1 MTKQKQT
8 EHKRK
13 KWLRFTIITL
23 TLLLAIGC
31 VFCTDIFTVGET
43 ITKDLFTKVKDFYCN
58 GLFYL
63 LGGLDLI
70 FMAVYAKDDKK
81 FAVFKAAGIAVV
93 GVFIGLHLI
102 GLVKTTLTG
111 IVSKY
116 DSTTNTTVEY
126 TGNTNT
132 DGDTGSI
139 E

>member
-1 MTKQKQT
+1 MVKQKL
-8 EHKRK
+8 HKRK
-13 KWLRFTIITL
+13 KILRIAIISC
-23 TLLLAIGC
+23 TLLLMVGC

-70 FMAVYAKDDKK
+70 FMAIYAKDDKK
-81 FAVFKAAGIAVV
+81 FAIFKAAGIAVV

-102 GLVKTTLTG
+102 GTIKTTLSG

-116 DSTTNTTVEY
+116 DTTSDTTIEY
-126 TGNTNT
+126 TGDTT
-132 DGDTGSI
+132 DTSG